1 MLNLLTHQAKV
12 VFIWRE
18 EIRPDVLFQLTGIG
32 PHRARNQTDHLIIKD
47 ITKSTVLC
55 SATKIHETPSLPLL
69 LNDSLKII
77 SPIANNSSEVR
88 HITSTF
94 LLGMQE
100 KPLRQVND
108 SPRPVPVLL

>member
-18 EIRPDVLFQLTGIG
+18 EIRPDVLLQLTGIG

-55 SATKIHETPSLPLL
+55 SDNENSL
-69 LNDSLKII
+69 NTITT
-77 SPIANNSSEVR
+77 SS
-88 HITSTF
+88 T
-94 LLGMQE
+94 
-100 KPLRQVND
+100 
-108 SPRPVPVLL
+108 